1 MDQEKTLK
9 LVKNLDRAAIEQKL
23 GEVRAAAQ
31 AKGLNELANMFAGA
45 QGAPRALLERNVD
58 NALKWLANKPEHKGL
73 SALLELVELN
83 LPNLK

>member
-9 LVKNLDRAAIEQKL
+9 LVKDLDRAAIEQKL
-23 GEVRAAAQ
+23 GEVRTAAHAR
-31 AKGLNELANMFAGA
+31 GLNELANMFAGA

-58 NALKWLANKPEHKGL
+58 NALKWLANKPEHNAL

>member
-23 GEVRAAAQ
+23 GEVRAAAK

-58 NALKWLANKPEHKGL
+58 NALKWLANKPEHNGL

>member
-9 LVKNLDRAAIEQKL
+9 LVKDLDRATIEQKL

-45 QGAPRALLERNVD
+45 QGAPRALL
-58 NALKWLANKPEHKGL
+58 
-73 SALLELVELN
+73 
-83 LPNLK
+83 